1 MFGIILSPL
10 AKAVLILATIVAIFA
25 TGYYKGYRNTQDR
38 FDEYKGDVAKVAAEQ
53 TVKTDSIN
61 NKNNQTAK
69 QVSNEY
75 KSNLANVRDYYN
87 RMHLD
92 GSSSL
97 PGISNASTGTNGAPS
112 YDVLAGDCAETT
124 LQIVT
129 LQDYI
134 KSIKEN
140 Y

>member
-1 MFGIILSPL
+1 MFGIILSPI
-10 AKAVLILATIVAIFA
+10 AKIVLIVATVAAIFA
-25 TGYYKGYRNTQDR
+25 IGYYKGYRNTQDK
-38 FDEYKGDVAKVAAEQ
+38 FDEYKVEVAKVAAEQ
-53 TVKTDSIN
+53 TVKTTSIN
-61 NKNNQTAK
+61 SKNTQTAK

-75 KSNLANVRDYYN
+75 KGNLANVRDYYN
-87 RMHLD
+87 RMHLN

-97 PGISNASTGTNGAPS
+97 PGVSNASTGTNGTPS
-112 YDVLAGDCAETT
+112 YDVLAGECAETT

-134 KSIKEN
+134 KSIKAN